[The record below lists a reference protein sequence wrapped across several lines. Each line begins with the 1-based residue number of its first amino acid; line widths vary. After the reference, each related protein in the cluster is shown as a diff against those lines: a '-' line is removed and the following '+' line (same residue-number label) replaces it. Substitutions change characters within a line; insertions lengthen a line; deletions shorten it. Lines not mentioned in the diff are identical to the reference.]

1 MSEIEEEAEA
11 PVSSVYAVSAV
22 SQEERMT
29 MFFKLRQDYLEER
42 KKIISQLYKK
52 TKFMELTNDKK
63 RNELKKKM
71 LESES
76 IKNIMEKMQ
85 RLKLTRGFKLG
96 NTHNL
101 QDLLASQF
109 KRVEAMKEQIINLKL
124 DLLFNYKTEDE
135 TLAEISGKI
144 PEFNRELETYKK
156 YLSDYETVVGKKEE
170 HVRYIRTRDEIQSVL
185 SNIEKQQEL
194 VLKTHDPLK
203 QVEIIRNM
211 LETYQSS
218 LQFDAEYQDD
228 DATAENMDEALE
240 EPVSKRRETETTKLM
255 KLKYASCSMYK
266 SHPDDDEIYLIQTP
280 YTLSELEI
288 TKK

>member
-1 MSEIEEEAEA
+1 MSDIEEEV
-11 PVSSVYAVSAV
+11 PVPVHMHLPTV

-63 RNELKKKM
+63 RNELKKKI

-85 RLKLTRGFKLG
+85 RLKRTRGFKLG
-96 NTHNL
+96 NTQNL
-101 QDLLASQF
+101 QVLLASQF
-109 KRVEAMKEQIINLKL
+109 KRVEAMKQQIINLKL

-144 PEFNRELETYKK
+144 PEFNRELEIYKK
-156 YLSDYETVVGKKEE
+156 YLSDYETVVENKEAR
-170 HVRYIRTRDEIQSVL
+170 VRYIRTRDEIQSVL

-218 LQFDAEYQDD
+218 LQFDPEYQDD
-228 DATAENMDEALE
+228 AAAVEPGDIE
-240 EPVSKRRETETTKLM
+240 EPVSKKRETETTKLM

-266 SHPDDDEIYLIQTP
+266 SHPDDDEFYLIQTP

>member
-1 MSEIEEEAEA
+1 MSEIEEESSVS
-11 PVSSVYAVSAV
+11 VSSV
-22 SQEERMT
+22 SQEERMI

-63 RNELKKKM
+63 RNELKKKI

-85 RLKLTRGFKLG
+85 RLKRTRGFKLG

-144 PEFNRELETYKK
+144 PEFNRELEIYKK

-218 LQFDAEYQDD
+218 LQFDPDYQ
-228 DATAENMDEALE
+228 DATADTNVNEESE
-240 EPVSKRRETETTKLM
+240 EPVLKRRETETTKLM

-266 SHPDDDEIYLIQTP
+266 LDPDDDEIYLIQTP

>member
-1 MSEIEEEAEA
+1 MSEITEPVESNDEEK
-11 PVSSVYAVSAV
+11 
-22 SQEERMT
+22 MT
-29 MFFKLRQDYLEER
+29 MFFKLRQDYIEER

-52 TKFMELTNDKK
+52 TKFMEMTNDKK
-63 RNELKKKM
+63 RNELKKKI
-71 LESES
+71 LESEI
-76 IKNIMEKMQ
+76 IKHIMEKMQ
-85 RLKLTRGFKLG
+85 RLKRSRGFKLG
-96 NTHNL
+96 NKHNL
-101 QDLLASQF
+101 QDLIASQF
-109 KRVEAMKEQIINLKL
+109 KKVETMKEQIINLKL

-135 TLAEISGKI
+135 TLADISGKI
-144 PEFNRELETYKK
+144 PEFNKQLEIYKK

-194 VLKTHDPLK
+194 ILKTHDPIK
-203 QVEIIRNM
+203 QVEIIHNI

-218 LQFDAEYQDD
+218 LQFDPEYQDD

-255 KLKYASCSMYK
+255 KLKYAYCSMYK

-280 YTLSELEI
+280 YTLSEFEI

>member
-1 MSEIEEEAEA
+1 MAELVDSNEEEK
-11 PVSSVYAVSAV
+11 
-22 SQEERMT
+22 MT
-29 MFFKLRQDYLEER
+29 MFFNLRQDYIEER
-42 KKIISQLYKK
+42 KKIISKLYKK
-52 TKFMELTNDKK
+52 TKFMEMTNDKK
-63 RNELKKKM
+63 RNELKKKI
-71 LESES
+71 LDSEI

-85 RLKLTRGFKLG
+85 RLKRSRGFKLG
-96 NTHNL
+96 NKHNL
-101 QDLLASQF
+101 QDLIALQF
-109 KRVEAMKEQIINLKL
+109 KRVETMKEQIINLKL

-144 PEFNRELETYKK
+144 PEFNRELEIYKK
-156 YLSDYETVVGKKEE
+156 YLSDYETVIGNKEA

-194 VLKTHDPLK
+194 VLKTNDPLK
-203 QVEIIRNM
+203 QVDIIRNM

-218 LQFDAEYQDD
+218 LQFDPEYQDD
-228 DATAENMDEALE
+228 SATAAEPGDVE
-240 EPVSKRRETETTKLM
+240 EPVPKRRETETTKLM
-255 KLKYASCSMYK
+255 KLKYANCSMYK

>member
-1 MSEIEEEAEA
+1 MSEIEEV
-11 PVSSVYAVSAV
+11 PVVSE
-22 SQEERMT
+22 SNEEERMT

-63 RNELKKKM
+63 RNELKKKI

-76 IKNIMEKMQ
+76 IKNIMENMQ
-85 RLKLTRGFKLG
+85 RLKRTRGFKLG

-109 KRVEAMKEQIINLKL
+109 KRVETMKEQIINLKL

-144 PEFNRELETYKK
+144 PEFNRELEIYKK

-218 LQFDAEYQDD
+218 LQFDPEYQD
-228 DATAENMDEALE
+228 ATADTNVNEESE

-255 KLKYASCSMYK
+255 KLKYANCSMYK

>member
-1 MSEIEEEAEA
+1 MSEIAEPVESESNDEEK
-11 PVSSVYAVSAV
+11 
-22 SQEERMT
+22 MT

-52 TKFMELTNDKK
+52 TKFMEMTNDKK
-63 RNELKKKM
+63 RNELKKKI
-71 LESES
+71 LESEL

-85 RLKLTRGFKLG
+85 RLKRSRGFKLG
-96 NTHNL
+96 NKRNL
-101 QDLLASQF
+101 QDLLESQF
-109 KRVEAMKEQIINLKL
+109 KKVEAMKEEIINLKL

-144 PEFNRELETYKK
+144 PEFNKQLEMYKK
-156 YLSDYETVVGKKEE
+156 YLSDYETVVGNKEE
-170 HVRYIRTRDEIQSVL
+170 HVRYIRTRDEIQSIL

-218 LQFDAEYQDD
+218 LQFNPDYQEAI
-228 DATAENMDEALE
+228 ATVENADEELE

-255 KLKYASCSMYK
+255 KLKYANCSMYK
-266 SHPDDDEIYLIQTP
+266 SHPDDDEFYLIQTP
-280 YTLSELEI
+280 YTISELEVS
-288 TKK
+288 KNKL

>member
-1 MSEIEEEAEA
+1 MSEIAEPVESNEEEKI
-11 PVSSVYAVSAV
+11 
-22 SQEERMT
+22 T
-29 MFFKLRQDYLEER
+29 MFFKLRQEYLEER

-52 TKFMELTNDKK
+52 TKFMEMTNDKK
-63 RNELKKKM
+63 RNELKKKI
-71 LESES
+71 LDSEI
-76 IKNIMEKMQ
+76 IKHLMEKMQ
-85 RLKLTRGFKLG
+85 RLKRSRGFKLG
-96 NTHNL
+96 NKHNL
-101 QDLLASQF
+101 QDLIASQF
-109 KRVEAMKEQIINLKL
+109 KKVETMKEQIINLKL

-144 PEFNRELETYKK
+144 PEFNKQLEIYKK

-194 VLKTHDPLK
+194 ILKTHDPIK
-203 QVEIIRNM
+203 QVDIIHNM

-218 LQFDAEYQDD
+218 LQFDPEYQDD

-240 EPVSKRRETETTKLM
+240 EPVLKRRETETTKLM
-255 KLKYASCSMYK
+255 KLKYANCSMYK

-280 YTLSELEI
+280 YTLSEFEI
-288 TKK
+288 IKK

>member
-1 MSEIEEEAEA
+1 MSEIEEALEIND
-11 PVSSVYAVSAV
+11 
-22 SQEERMT
+22 EEKMT
-29 MFFKLRQDYLEER
+29 MFFKLRQDYFEER

-52 TKFMELTNDKK
+52 TKFMEMANDKK
-63 RNELKKKM
+63 RNELKKKI
-71 LESES
+71 LESEI

-85 RLKLTRGFKLG
+85 RLKRTRGFKLG
-96 NTHNL
+96 NKHNL
-101 QDLLASQF
+101 QDLLEAQF
-109 KRVEAMKEQIINLKL
+109 KKVEVMKEQIINLKL

-144 PEFNRELETYKK
+144 PEFNKELEIYKK
-156 YLSDYETVVGKKEE
+156 YLSDYETVTGSKEM
-170 HVRYIRTRDEIQSVL
+170 HVRYIRTRDEIQLIL

-218 LQFDAEYQDD
+218 LQFNPEYQE
-228 DATAENMDEALE
+228 AIEIVNRDEELGE
-240 EPVSKRRETETTKLM
+240 SEPVLSRKRETETTKLM
-255 KLKYASCSMYK
+255 KLKYANCSMYK

-280 YTLSELEI
+280 YTISELEI
-288 TKK
+288 IKK

>member
-1 MSEIEEEAEA
+1 MSDIEEEV
-11 PVSSVYAVSAV
+11 PVPVHMHLPTV

-63 RNELKKKM
+63 RNELKKKI

-85 RLKLTRGFKLG
+85 RLKRTRGFKLG
-96 NTHNL
+96 NTQNL
-101 QDLLASQF
+101 QVLLASQF

-144 PEFNRELETYKK
+144 PEFNRELEIYKK
-156 YLSDYETVVGKKEE
+156 YLSDYETVVENKEAR
-170 HVRYIRTRDEIQSVL
+170 VRYIRTRDEIQSVL

-218 LQFDAEYQDD
+218 LQFDPEYQDD
-228 DATAENMDEALE
+228 AAAVEPGDIE
-240 EPVSKRRETETTKLM
+240 EPVSKKRETETTKLM

-266 SHPDDDEIYLIQTP
+266 SHPDDDEFYLIQTP

>member
-1 MSEIEEEAEA
+1 MSDIEEEVQLE
-11 PVSSVYAVSAV
+11 SN
-22 SQEERMT
+22 EEEKMT
-29 MFFKLRQDYLEER
+29 MFLKLRQDYFEER

-52 TKFMELTNDKK
+52 TKFMEMSNDKK
-63 RNELKKKM
+63 RNELKKKI
-71 LESES
+71 LESEL

-85 RLKLTRGFKLG
+85 RLKRTRGFKLG

-109 KRVEAMKEQIINLKL
+109 KKVETMKEQIINLKL

-135 TLAEISGKI
+135 TLADISKKI
-144 PEFNRELETYKK
+144 PEFNKQLELYKK
-156 YLSDYETVVGKKEE
+156 YLSDYETVIGNKEA
-170 HVRYIRTRDEIQSVL
+170 HVRYIRTRDEIQSIL

-203 QVEIIRNM
+203 QVEIVRNM

-218 LQFDAEYQDD
+218 LQFDPEYQDA
-228 DATAENMDEALE
+228 DAFTEPTEESDL
-240 EPVSKRRETETTKLM
+240 EPVTRRRETETTKLM

-280 YTLSELEI
+280 YTISQLEI
-288 TKK
+288 IKK

>member
-1 MSEIEEEAEA
+1 MSEIAEPVESNDEEK
-11 PVSSVYAVSAV
+11 
-22 SQEERMT
+22 MT
-29 MFFKLRQDYLEER
+29 MFFKLRQEYIEER

-52 TKFMELTNDKK
+52 TKFMEMTNDKK
-63 RNELKKKM
+63 RNELKKKI
-71 LESES
+71 LDSEI
-76 IKNIMEKMQ
+76 IKHLMEKMQ
-85 RLKLTRGFKLG
+85 RLKRSRGFKLG
-96 NTHNL
+96 NKHNL
-101 QDLLASQF
+101 QDLIASQF
-109 KRVEAMKEQIINLKL
+109 KKVETMKEQIINLKL

-144 PEFNRELETYKK
+144 PEFNKQLEIYKK

-194 VLKTHDPLK
+194 ILKTHDPIK

-218 LQFDAEYQDD
+218 LQFDPEYQDD
-228 DATAENMDEALE
+228 DATAENMDEEELE
-240 EPVSKRRETETTKLM
+240 EPVKRRETETTKLM
-255 KLKYASCSMYK
+255 KLKYANCSMYK
-266 SHPDDDEIYLIQTP
+266 SHPDDDEIYLIQNP

>member
-1 MSEIEEEAEA
+1 MSEIEEA
-11 PVSSVYAVSAV
+11 
-22 SQEERMT
+22 SQINDEEKMT
-29 MFFKLRQDYLEER
+29 MFFKLRQEYFEER

-52 TKFMELTNDKK
+52 TKFMEMTNEKK
-63 RNELKKKM
+63 RNELKKKI
-71 LESES
+71 LESEVV
-76 IKNIMEKMQ
+76 KNIMDKMQ
-85 RLKLTRGFKLG
+85 RLKRSRGFKLG
-96 NTHNL
+96 NKRNL
-101 QDLLASQF
+101 QDLLESQF
-109 KRVEAMKEQIINLKL
+109 KKVETMKEEIINLKL

-144 PEFNRELETYKK
+144 PEFNKQLEIYKK
-156 YLSDYETVVGKKEE
+156 YLFDFESIVGNKEE
-170 HVRYIRTRDEIQSVL
+170 HVRYIRTRDEVQSIL

-218 LQFDAEYQDD
+218 LQFNPEYQDEIVV
-228 DATAENMDEALE
+228 ANVNEELE
-240 EPVSKRRETETTKLM
+240 SEPVSKKRETETTKLM

-266 SHPDDDEIYLIQTP
+266 SHPDDDEIYLIQNP

-288 TKK
+288 IKK

>member
-1 MSEIEEEAEA
+1 
-11 PVSSVYAVSAV
+11 
-22 SQEERMT
+22 
-29 MFFKLRQDYLEER
+29 
-42 KKIISQLYKK
+42 
-52 TKFMELTNDKK
+52 
-63 RNELKKKM
+63 
-71 LESES
+71 
-76 IKNIMEKMQ
+76 
-85 RLKLTRGFKLG
+85 
-96 NTHNL
+96 
-101 QDLLASQF
+101 
-109 KRVEAMKEQIINLKL
+109 MKEQIINLKL

-144 PEFNRELETYKK
+144 PEFNKQLEIYKK

-194 VLKTHDPLK
+194 ILKTHDPIK

-218 LQFDAEYQDD
+218 LQFDPEYQDD

-240 EPVSKRRETETTKLM
+240 EPVLKRRETETTKLM
-255 KLKYASCSMYK
+255 KLKYANCSMYK

-280 YTLSELEI
+280 YTLSEFEI